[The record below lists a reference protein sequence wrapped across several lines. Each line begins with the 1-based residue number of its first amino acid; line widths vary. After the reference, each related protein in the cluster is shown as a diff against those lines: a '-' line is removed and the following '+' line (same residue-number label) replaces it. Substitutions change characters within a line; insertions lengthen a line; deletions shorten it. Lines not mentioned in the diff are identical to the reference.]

1 MNDTPEPGH
10 PRETG
15 ETRLPGDLSPEEMI
29 ARIIRVDHAGEV
41 GAERIYA
48 GQLAILGKSKSA
60 ELIRRMAEQEAQH
73 RKTFEELMTARK
85 VRPTVLAP
93 IWNVAGYALGAGTAL
108 LGERAAMA
116 CTVAVEE
123 AIDQHYA
130 AQAAYLGDDEEEL
143 RDVVEDARADEV
155 QHRETALEAGAERA
169 IGYEPMRAAI
179 KTGTRLAIWLSER
192 F

>member
-1 MNDTPEPGH
+1 MNETAETKS

-15 ETRLPGDLSPEEMI
+15 ESRLPGDLSPKRMI
-29 ARIIRVDHAGEV
+29 ERIIRVDQAGEV

-60 ELIRRMAEQEAQH
+60 ETIRRMAEQEAQH
-73 RKTFEELMTARK
+73 RKTFEELMIARN

-93 IWNVAGYALGAGTAL
+93 LWNVAGFALGAGTAL

-123 AIDQHYA
+123 VIGEHYGDQLD
-130 AQAAYLGDDEEEL
+130 QLGDDEPEL
-143 RDVVEDARADEV
+143 RATVAEFRADELG
-155 QHRETALEAGAERA
+155 HRDTGLEQGAEDMA
-169 IGYEPMRAAI
+169 GYAPFSLAV

>member
-1 MNDTPEPGH
+1 MNETAEPRH

-15 ETRLPGDLSPEEMI
+15 ETRLPGDLPPERMI
-29 ARIIRVDHAGEV
+29 ERIIRVDHAGEV

-48 GQLAILGKSKSA
+48 GQLAILGKRKSG
-60 ELIRRMAEQEAQH
+60 EVIRQMAEQEAQH
-73 RKTFEELMTARK
+73 RKAFEGLMIERE
-85 VRPTVLAP
+85 VRPTALSP
-93 IWNVAGYALGAGTAL
+93 LWSVAGYALGAGTAL

-143 RDVVEDARADEV
+143 RDAVEDARADEV
-155 QHRETALEAGAERA
+155 RHREMAIEAGAERA

>member
-1 MNDTPEPGH
+1 MTDTPEH
-10 PRETG
+10 DRETG
-15 ETRLPGDLSPEEMI
+15 ERRLPGDLSPEKMI
-29 ARIIRVDHAGEV
+29 ERIIRVDLAGEV

-60 ELIRRMAEQEAQH
+60 ETIRRMAEQEAEH
-73 RKTFEELMTARK
+73 RKTFEDFMIARK

-93 IWNVAGYALGAGTAL
+93 FWNVAGYALGAGTAL

-143 RDVVEDARADEV
+143 RDAVEEARIDEV
-155 QHRETALEAGAERA
+155 QHREMALEAGAERA

>member
-1 MNDTPEPGH
+1 MNETAETKS

-15 ETRLPGDLSPEEMI
+15 ESRLPGDLSPAQMI
-29 ARIIRVDHAGEV
+29 ERIIRVDQAGEV

-60 ELIRRMAEQEAQH
+60 ETIRRMAEQEAQH
-73 RKTFEELMTARK
+73 RKTFEELMIARR
-85 VRPTVLAP
+85 VRPTILAP
-93 IWNVAGYALGAGTAL
+93 IWNVAGFALGAGTAL

-143 RDVVEDARADEV
+143 RDVVEDARADEI
-155 QHRETALEAGAERA
+155 QHREMALEAGAERA

-192 F
+192 I